1 MIWGVAGGLSSRE
14 GILVVSRPEGTR
26 RIKRWDAIY
35 ENAPE
40 ETHRMFGNSNTT
52 MKMHDFTE
60 NLLLK

>member
-1 MIWGVAGGLSSRE
+1 M
-14 GILVVSRPEGTR
+14 VSRPEGTR
-26 RIKRWDAIY
+26 RIKRWDATY